1 MYDCMW
7 LFCFIS
13 VRHAFTM
20 PAYFTFLLK
29 FRVWCSEKQNLP
41 VPVIPRT
48 SERMKLRSANI
59 WLKAFQFCIYAA
71 HQREQHVIQDVCCSG
86 CYGKRG
92 VHSPLP
98 ATHPTPKWQLG
109 DHTNVNSK
117 SPEDGTSSND
127 TTEGGGTTNTNMNE
141 QREAT
146 VFSLINNAQSGL
158 PFLISI
164 SVLPKPSLCF
174 WPTVILAYSA
184 KTGPQSSTLYLS
196 STHRRPC
203 PGTRRVHAN

>member
-1 MYDCMW
+1 MR

-13 VRHAFTM
+13 VRHACMM
-20 PAYFTFLLK
+20 PAYFTFLLE
-29 FRVWCSEKQNLP
+29 FRVWCSKKQNLT

-48 SERMKLRSANI
+48 SEREKKKLRSANI
-59 WLKAFQFCIYAA
+59 WLKAFQFCVYAA

-98 ATHPTPKWQLG
+98 APHPTPQWQLG
-109 DHTNVNSK
+109 DHANVNSK

-127 TTEGGGTTNTNMNE
+127 TTERWGGLQTQIWMST

-146 VFSLINNAQSGL
+146 GDAGVF
-158 PFLISI
+158 
-164 SVLPKPSLCF
+164 
-174 WPTVILAYSA
+174 
-184 KTGPQSSTLYLS
+184 
-196 STHRRPC
+196 TH
-203 PGTRRVHAN
+203 